1 MNEKRI
7 YGFGIVGC
15 GAIAAIHASVI
26 EALDNARLVG
36 VCDHIPARAVQY
48 AEEKGCRAFAD
59 TEALL
64 ASPEVDVAVIC
75 TPSGTHTDLVV
86 AALHAGKHVLCEKPL
101 SLTTEGLRAIAD
113 AERATGKTVG
123 VVFQQRF
130 SPAIRTLHTLI
141 EEGKLGRLLL
151 ADLAMAYH
159 RDPSYYAS
167 VAWRGTK
174 AMDGGELFNQGVHGA
189 DMLLYLC
196 GDVSAVTGATRT
208 LIHTIEAEDTTVAT
222 LEFAN
227 GAIGTLR
234 STTAITPG
242 YPRRF
247 TLHFTEGT
255 VALDD
260 DHIAVW
266 DVPSLPKPK
275 ITVDASRQAHRD
287 PMAFS
292 IDYHLAETRDF
303 LDALDIGRAPLI
315 SSTEGSRA
323 PALIIAIYRAA
334 DEGRRITL

>member
-1 MNEKRI
+1 MAGRS

-15 GAIAAIHASVI
+15 GMIAAVHTDVI
-26 EALDNARLVG
+26 NNLDNAHLVG
-36 VCDHIPARAVQY
+36 VCDHTPARAEQY
-48 AEEKGCRAFAD
+48 AKEKGCRAFAD
-59 TEALL
+59 AAALF
-64 ASPEVDVAVIC
+64 ADPAVDVAVIC
-75 TPSGTHTDLVV
+75 TPSGTHTELVV

-101 SLTTEGLRAIAD
+101 SLTAEGLSAIAE

-123 VVFQQRF
+123 VIFQQRF
-130 SPAIRTLHTLI
+130 SPAFRIMHDMI
-141 EEGKLGRLLL
+141 AEGKLGRLLL

-159 RDPSYYAS
+159 RDPSYYES

-196 GDVSAVTGATRT
+196 GDVVAVTGATRT
-208 LIHTIEAEDTTVAT
+208 LVHAIEAEDTTVAT

-234 STTAITPG
+234 STTAINPG
-242 YPRRF
+242 YPRRM

-255 VALDD
+255 VVLDD

-266 DVPSLPKPK
+266 DVPALAKPD
-275 ITVDASRQAHRD
+275 ITTDTSRQAHRD

-292 IDYHLAETRDF
+292 IDYHLAEAKDF
-303 LDALDIGRAPLI
+303 LDALDNGRAPLL
-315 SSTEGSRA
+315 SAAEGSRA

-334 DEGRRITL
+334 DEGKRIIL